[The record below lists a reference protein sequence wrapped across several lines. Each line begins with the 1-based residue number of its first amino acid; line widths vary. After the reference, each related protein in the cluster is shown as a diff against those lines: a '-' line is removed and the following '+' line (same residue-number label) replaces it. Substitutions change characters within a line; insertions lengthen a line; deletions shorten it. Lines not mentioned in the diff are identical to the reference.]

1 MDRESNYKTHG
12 GGPSTQLVTNNKT
25 SSTLAA
31 ANSAIIPHKVKNLR
45 DYITNRNN
53 KEIPLDKEVPQQ
65 NTFKVTI
72 PSGVTPKKLISDNND
87 HKQSIK
93 KQNQIKNLNQIG
105 DNT

>member
-1 MDRESNYKTHG
+1 METSSEQRAHYITDTSRLKSSPRNSKMSKQNQKDVTATISMDRESNYKTHG

-53 KEIPLDKEVPQQ
+53 KEIPLDKEVP
-65 NTFKVTI
+65 
-72 PSGVTPKKLISDNND
+72 
-87 HKQSIK
+87 
-93 KQNQIKNLNQIG
+93 
-105 DNT
+105 